1 MLTQTKKLLLAAQ
14 RGQYAVGAF
23 NINNMEISHAIVE
36 AAEREKAPVICQ
48 TSEGSLEYAGMDM
61 LVAIS
66 RQLADK
72 SKIPVSLHLDHGK
85 HPEVVKAAIKAGYQ
99 SVMYDGSAYPFAK
112 NVEITSEIVKV
123 AHQAGASV
131 EAELGALSGIED
143 LVSVAEQDARLT
155 NPLEAR
161 EFVKKTGC
169 DFLAIA
175 IGTSHGAYKFQG
187 KSRLDMQRLKEIRK
201 TVAVP
206 LVLHGASSVPK
217 SLVKQVEKF
226 GGDLGKPRGVSDR
239 DLKNAV
245 KHGICKVNTD
255 TDVRLA
261 FTAGLRKI
269 LAREPDEFDPRKLLA
284 CAYDEMVAVIR
295 WKIRLLG
302 SNNKA

>member
-1 MLTQTKKLLLAAQ
+1 MRAHTKKLLLAAQ
-14 RGQYAVGAF
+14 RGHYAVGAF

-61 LVAIS
+61 LVAIAV
-66 RQLADK
+66 QLADK
-72 SKIPVSLHLDHGK
+72 SKIPVSLHLDHGT
-85 HPEVVKAAIKAGYQ
+85 HPEVVREAIRAGYQ
-99 SVMYDGSAYPFAK
+99 SVMYDGSAYPFVK
-112 NVEITSEIVKV
+112 NVEATRAIVKL
-123 AHQAGASV
+123 AHQSGVSV

-143 LVSVAEQDARLT
+143 FVSVKDRDAHLT
-155 NPLEAR
+155 NPREAR

-175 IGTSHGAYKFQG
+175 IGTSHGAYKFRGRSQ
-187 KSRLDMQRLKEIRK
+187 LDMERLKEIRRS
-201 TVAVP
+201 VSVP

-217 SLVKQVEKF
+217 GLVKQVEKF
-226 GGDLGKPRGVSDR
+226 GGDLGAPVGVSGR

-261 FTAGLRKI
+261 FTAGIRKI
-269 LAREPDEFDPRKLLA
+269 LKREPDEFDPRKLLA
-284 CAYDEMVAVIR
+284 PAYEEMVAVIR

-302 SNNKA
+302 SSNKA